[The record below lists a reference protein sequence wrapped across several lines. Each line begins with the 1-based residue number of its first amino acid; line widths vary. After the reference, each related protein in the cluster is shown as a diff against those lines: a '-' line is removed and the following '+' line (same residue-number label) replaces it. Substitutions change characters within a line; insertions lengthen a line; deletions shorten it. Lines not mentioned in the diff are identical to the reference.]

1 MTWLVSVSAVMLLS
15 TSAVCDLSVFGG
27 PGAEGLVRTGGD
39 VVEAIRRDAMAS
51 TGGLMAGMVEA
62 MFGQFRQVELAS
74 VWQEIRS
81 RKVVSFSVVR
91 DATQVTWFR
100 SSCSTCSVPVCSSWW
115 CSWSGWWRGCCYGAA
130 PS

>member
-1 MTWLVSVSAVMLLS
+1 M
-15 TSAVCDLSVFGG
+15 
-27 PGAEGLVRTGGD
+27 RTGGD

-91 DATQVTWFR
+91 DATQVTR
-100 SSCSTCSVPVCSSWW
+100 C
-115 CSWSGWWRGCCYGAA
+115 
-130 PS
+130 

>member
-1 MTWLVSVSAVMLLS
+1 MTWLWLVSVSTVMLLS

-51 TGGLMAGMVEA
+51 TGDLMAGMVEA
-62 MFGQFRQVELAS
+62 MFGQFRQVELGS

-91 DATQVTWFR
+91 DATQVTR
-100 SSCSTCSVPVCSSWW
+100 C
-115 CSWSGWWRGCCYGAA
+115 
-130 PS
+130 

>member
-1 MTWLVSVSAVMLLS
+1 MTWLVSVSAAVMLLS
-15 TSAVCDLSVFGG
+15 TSVVCDLSVFGG
-27 PGAEGLVRTGGD
+27 PGAEGRVRTGGD

-62 MFGQFRQVELAS
+62 MFGQFRQVELGS

-91 DATQVTWFR
+91 DATQVT
-100 SSCSTCSVPVCSSWW
+100 VGVVM
-115 CSWSGWWRGCCYGAA
+115 
-130 PS
+130 